1 MAHGQSNKPRKK
13 KRVQEKT
20 IFRFAY
26 AMIYTRNPG
35 GSLDKLLEIL

>member
-1 MAHGQSNKPRKK
+1 MGKVINQEK

-26 AMIYTRNPG
+26 AMIYTRNSG